1 MQRFEIISKRRG
13 TTGECVKGAVPL
25 THCAR
30 LLVNDLGKP
39 DIEGIDLGAAEFGRT
54 GLVAGNGT
62 AVAKDIDIGKANMA
76 GHGAKLAAIAVE
88 VKDVARFVT
97 MVATALPQLVH
108 AGNADAW
115 ALATWRTSGFEV
127 RCPLCHRLVRHA
139 THRQSRRDRPR

>member
-1 MQRFEIISKRRG
+1 
-13 TTGECVKGAVPL
+13 
-25 THCAR
+25 
-30 LLVNDLGKP
+30 
-39 DIEGIDLGAAEFGRT
+39 
-54 GLVAGNGT
+54 
-62 AVAKDIDIGKANMA
+62 MA

-127 RCPLCHRLVRHA
+127 RCPLRHRLVRHA
-139 THRQSRRDRPR
+139 THRQSRQGRLR